1 MDLSE
6 RVSGALQAVFFDVD
20 GVLID
25 SVDIKG
31 DCFVRVFSDFPDK
44 SVQIRDWHERNG
56 GVNREGKIRSITKE
70 VMGKYVSDA
79 EIAKR
84 VKEYESLVVNR
95 VTLAPEIP
103 GAGLALI
110 RLKGKIP
117 LFATSATPQDEL
129 KRILTARGDE
139 HFFSEIFGWPM
150 TKKAAITSVL
160 EKYSLNPLESVLI
173 GDSIQDFEAARAAG
187 VRFILVTGQSNHQI
201 CDADASIKDLT
212 KLLPAL
218 AQVVGT
224 D

>member
-1 MDLSE
+1 MGSNDWVSE
-6 RVSGALQAVFFDVD
+6 ALGAVFFDVD

-44 SVQIRDWHERNG
+44 SVQIRDFHEKNG
-56 GVNREGKIRSITKE
+56 GVNREDKIRAITKE
-70 VMGKYVSDA
+70 VIGKYVSDA
-79 EIAKR
+79 EVDKR
-84 VKEYESLVVNR
+84 VKEYESLVVNQ
-95 VTLAPEIP
+95 VILAPEIP
-103 GAGLALI
+103 GAGLALTK
-110 RLKGKIP
+110 LKGRMP

-129 KRILTARGDE
+129 ERILSARGDE
-139 HFFSEIFGWPM
+139 HFFSEIFGWPL

-160 EKYSLNPLESVLI
+160 EKYSLNSLESVLI

-187 VRFILVTGQSNHQI
+187 VRFILVTGQSNHQV
-201 CDADASIKDLT
+201 CEADAFIRDLT
-212 KLLPAL
+212 ELLPAL

>member
-1 MDLSE
+1 MGLIE
-6 RVSGALQAVFFDVD
+6 RVSATLQAIFFDVD

-44 SVQIRDWHERNG
+44 RVQIRDWHERNG
-56 GVNREGKIRSITKE
+56 GVNREDKIRSITKE
-70 VMGKYVSDA
+70 VIGKYVSDV

-84 VKEYESLVVNR
+84 VKEYENLVVSQ
-95 VTLAPEIP
+95 VILAPEIP
-103 GAGLALI
+103 GAGLALR
-110 RLKGKIP
+110 RLKGKVP

-129 KRILTARGDE
+129 KRILIARGDE
-139 HFFSEIFGWPM
+139 HFFSEIFGWPT
-150 TKKAAITSVL
+150 TKKTAITSVL
-160 EKYSLNPLESVLI
+160 EKYSLSPLESVLI
-173 GDSIQDFEAARAAG
+173 GDSAQDFEAARAAG
-187 VRFILVTGQSNHQI
+187 VRFILVTGQSNRQI
-201 CDADASIKDLT
+201 CDADASVKDLT